1 MLDENY
7 NCKVIDF
14 GDAKKVDEAPFEEED
29 TQEEEKQDPQS
40 FQEPTIQHPLQRRGT
55 FVGTVNYQ
63 SPEVIQEEEQG
74 LPVDI
79 WALGNI
85 LFKMFTGVVPFRGTQ

>member
-29 TQEEEKQDPQS
+29 T
-40 FQEPTIQHPLQRRGT
+40 
-55 FVGTVNYQ
+55 
-63 SPEVIQEEEQG
+63 
-74 LPVDI
+74 
-79 WALGNI
+79 
-85 LFKMFTGVVPFRGTQ
+85 